1 MQEIK
6 KYLIDQI
13 HGSFPNATSKKFE
26 DNRLDFSVESQCIP
40 SILNYLKD
48 MLGYVHLS
56 HITCVDWL
64 EDGEFEVIY
73 ILWSPKD
80 KMKVFIRTRI
90 DRENPVLPNIDMIWR
105 QANTYEREMRE
116 MFGIEFPGLVGEQDF
131 LLEDWDGPP
140 PMRRD
145 FDTAAY
151 VKDTFFERPGRED
164 ALDIREEIIKR
175 SREEIPDFAK
185 KYSR

>member
-116 MFGIEFPGLVGEQDF
+116 MFGIEFPGLVGDKDF

-151 VKDTFFERPGRED
+151 AKDTFFERPGRED